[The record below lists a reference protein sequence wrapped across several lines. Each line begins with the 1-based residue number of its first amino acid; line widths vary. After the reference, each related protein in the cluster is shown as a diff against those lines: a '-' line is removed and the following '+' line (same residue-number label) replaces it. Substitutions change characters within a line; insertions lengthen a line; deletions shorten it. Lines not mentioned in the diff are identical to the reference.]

1 MYCRYEGEHSQEASG
16 RVQTELRG
24 ELGRKQ
30 EGETSTWEP
39 REELRNH
46 VAELV
51 QDVRFRMGTRRRA
64 GNCPI
69 LSETCPGF
77 FET

>member
-16 RVQTELRG
+16 RVQSEQRG

-46 VAELV
+46 VARMTELV
-51 QDVRFRMGTRRRA
+51 QDVRFRMGTGGEELGTA
-64 GNCPI
+64 PY
-69 LSETCPGF
+69 
-77 FET
+77 